1 MKRILLI
8 LVLLSTTV
16 AFSQRGSFE
25 EEVKKI
31 SKRIDRITKQQK
43 DSLKEK
49 VQTINRQVDR
59 GDITREEG
67 NKLKKEAAEYH
78 AKNIERLVSV
88 EEMKLQQL
96 VQDKIDGKIFYDDD
110 YYEENILTI
119 GKNTF
124 KLRIS
129 NDTKRDIEER
139 WRNRRERRWN
149 RRTTTQFIFA
159 MGANN
164 VLQNN
169 SLASLNDSPYKFWKS
184 RFYEVGLT
192 AKYRLTREASQTYL
206 KYGISFLWNNLR
218 AENNQYHVVNGNVTE
233 LQTFAGSLTE
243 SRLRHVQMI
252 FPLHLEFDFSKNREY
267 DDGRVRDRRN
277 DSFRIGIG
285 GFAGFKLG
293 TRQYLEY
300 TDGSGNRVEQLQRG
314 TFNTNIINYGIST
327 YIAYR
332 STGLYV
338 KYDLNPFFKDT
349 EIRNISIG
357 VRFDLD

>member
-8 LVLLSTTV
+8 LVLLTTTM
-16 AFSQRGSFE
+16 AYSQRGSFE
-25 EEVKKI
+25 EEVRKI
-31 SKRIDRITKQQK
+31 SKRIDRITNQQK
-43 DSLKEK
+43 DSLKDK
-49 VQTINRQVDR
+49 VKEINRLLDK
-59 GDITREEG
+59 GAITKEVAE
-67 NKLKKEAAEYH
+67 KQKKAAAEYH
-78 AKNIERLVSV
+78 AKNIERLVSIQ
-88 EEMKLQQL
+88 ETKLQQL
-96 VQDKIDGKIFYDDD
+96 VQDKINGKIFYDDD
-110 YYEENILTI
+110 YYEENIFTI

-129 NDTKRDIEER
+129 NDTRRDFENR

-169 SLASLNDSPYKFWKS
+169 KISSLDNSPYMFWKS
-184 RFYEVGLT
+184 RFYEVGIT
-192 AKYRLTREASQTYL
+192 AKYRLTRRASKTYL

-218 AENNQYHVVNGNVTE
+218 AENNQYHVVNGNITE
-233 LQTFAGSLTE
+233 LQTFNESLSE

-252 FPLHLEFDFSKNREY
+252 FPMHLEFDFSKDREY
-267 DDGRVRDRRN
+267 DDGRIRDRRN
-277 DSFRIGIG
+277 QSFRIGIG

-300 TDGSGNRVEQLQRG
+300 TNSAGTRIEELQKG
-314 TFNTNIINYGIST
+314 TFNTNILNYGIST
-327 YIAYR
+327 YFAYR
-332 STGLYV
+332 STGLYM
-338 KYDLNPFFKDT
+338 KYDLNPFFKNT
-349 EIRNISIG
+349 ETRNFSIG

>member
-8 LVLLSTTV
+8 LVLLSTTM

-31 SKRIDRITKQQK
+31 SKKIDRITKQQK
-43 DSLKEK
+43 DSLKDK
-49 VQTINRQVDR
+49 VKEINIRLDK
-59 GDITREEG
+59 GDITREQAK
-67 NKLKKEAAEYH
+67 KLKSEAAAYH
-78 AKNIERLVSV
+78 ANNIERLVSIQ
-88 EEMKLQQL
+88 EAKLQQL

-110 YYEENILTI
+110 YYEENIFTI
-119 GKNTF
+119 GKNSF

-129 NDTKRDIEER
+129 NDTRRDLEDR

-149 RRTTTQFIFA
+149 RRTTSQFIFA
-159 MGANN
+159 MGTNN

-169 SLASLNDSPYKFWKS
+169 KLSSLDNSPYKFWRS

-192 AKYRLTREASQTYL
+192 AKYRLTRRASQTYL

-233 LQTFAGSLTE
+233 LQTFNGNLSE

-252 FPLHLEFDFSKNREY
+252 FPVHLEFDFSKDRVY

-277 DSFRIGIG
+277 RSFRFGIG

-300 TDGSGNRVEQLQRG
+300 TNASGTRIEELQRG
-314 TFNTNIINYGIST
+314 DFNTNILNYGIST
-327 YIAYR
+327 YFAYR

-338 KYDLNPFFKDT
+338 KYDLNPFFKNT
-349 EIRNISIG
+349 ETRNFSIG

>member
-8 LVLLSTTV
+8 LVLLTTTMV
-16 AFSQRGSFE
+16 FSQRRSFE
-25 EEVKKI
+25 DEVRKI
-31 SKRIDRITKQQK
+31 SDNIGRITQEQK
-43 DSLKEK
+43 DSLKDK
-49 VQTINRQVDR
+49 VREINLRLDK
-59 GDITREEG
+59 GEIDREEAK
-67 NKLKKEAAEYH
+67 KLKKEAAEYH
-78 AKNIERLVSV
+78 AGNIERLVAI
-88 EEMKLQQL
+88 EEGKLQQL

-110 YYEENILTI
+110 YYEENIVTI

-129 NDTKRDIEER
+129 NDTKRELEDR

-169 SLASLNDSPYKFWKS
+169 SLSSLNDSPYLFWRS
-184 RFYEVGLT
+184 RFYEVGLS
-192 AKYRLTREASQTYL
+192 AKYRLSREASQTYL

-233 LQTFAGSLTE
+233 LQPFNGSLSD

-252 FPLHLEFDFSKNREY
+252 FPIHLEFDFSRNRVYE
-267 DDGRVRDRRN
+267 DGRVRDRRN
-277 DSFRIGIG
+277 RSFRLGLG

-300 TDGSGNRVEQLQRG
+300 TDATGTKIEELQKGS
-314 TFNTNIINYGIST
+314 FNTNILNYGIST
-327 YIAYR
+327 YFAYR
-332 STGLYV
+332 SIGLYV

-349 EIRNISIG
+349 ETRNISIG

>member
-1 MKRILLI
+1 M
-8 LVLLSTTV
+8 

-31 SKRIDRITKQQK
+31 SKRIDRITQQQK
-43 DSLKEK
+43 DSLKDK
-49 VQTINRQVDR
+49 VRAINKQLDK
-59 GDITREEG
+59 GDITREEAT
-67 NKLKKEAAEYH
+67 KQKKEAAAYH
-78 AKNIERLVSV
+78 AKNIERLVSIQ
-88 EEMKLQQL
+88 ELKLQQL
-96 VQDKIDGKIFYDDD
+96 VQDKINGKIFYDDD
-110 YYEENILTI
+110 YYEENIFTI
-119 GKNTF
+119 GKNSF

-129 NDTKRDIEER
+129 NDTRRDIEDR
-139 WRNRRERRWN
+139 WRNRRERRWS

-169 SLASLNDSPYKFWKS
+169 KISSLNDSPYMFWKS

-218 AENNQYHVVNGNVTE
+218 AESNQYHVVNGDVTE
-233 LQTFAGSLTE
+233 LQTFNGSLSE

-252 FPLHLEFDFSKNREY
+252 FPVHLEFDFSKDKIYE
-267 DDGRVRDRRN
+267 DGRTRDRRN
-277 DSFRIGIG
+277 QSFRVGFG
-285 GFAGFKLG
+285 GFVGFKLG

-300 TDGSGNRVEQLQRG
+300 TNPSGTRVEELQRG
-314 TFNTNIINYGIST
+314 TFNTNIINYGLST
-327 YIAYR
+327 YVAYR

-338 KYDLNPFFKDT
+338 KYDLNPFFKNT
-349 EIRNISIG
+349 ETRNISIG

>member
-1 MKRILLI
+1 M
-8 LVLLSTTV
+8 

-31 SKRIDRITKQQK
+31 SKRIDRITKEQK

-49 VQTINRQVDR
+49 VREINFQLDK
-59 GDITREEG
+59 GDITRDEAK
-67 NKLKKEAAEYH
+67 KLKKEAADYH

-88 EEMKLQQL
+88 QEIKLQQL
-96 VQDKIDGKIFYDDD
+96 VQDKINGKIFYDDD

-129 NDTKRDIEER
+129 NDTKRDIEDR

-149 RRTTTQFIFA
+149 RRTTTQVIFA

-164 VLQNN
+164 VLQSNGL
-169 SLASLNDSPYKFWKS
+169 SSLNDSPYQFWKS

-218 AENNQYHVVNGNVTE
+218 AENNQYHVVNGNVTN
-233 LQTFAGSLTE
+233 LQTFNGSLSE

-252 FPLHLEFDFSKNREY
+252 FPVHFEFDFSKNRTY

-277 DSFRIGIG
+277 RSFRFGIG

-300 TDGSGNRVEQLQRG
+300 TNPAGTRVEELQKG
-314 TFNTNIINYGIST
+314 TFNTNILNYGLST
-327 YIAYR
+327 YFAYR
-332 STGLYV
+332 STGLYI
-338 KYDLNPFFKDT
+338 KYDLNPLFKDT
-349 EIRNISIG
+349 ETRNISIG